1 MENNWWEDVI
11 KNCPKAFKEFNKW
24 HPGRKHKFYY
34 YLFTDSLVFT
44 PQQGGISKINNRDLY
59 DFFDSKEINLFIE
72 QESYF
77 DIKKEWEF
85 QSKIY
90 DKKTDLFDFT
100 FLDTDRIKAET
111 TMYIK
116 AFELLEERLKG

>member
-11 KNCPKAFKEFNKW
+11 KNCPKAFKEFNRW
-24 HPGRKHKFYY
+24 HPGRKYEFYY
-34 YLFTDSLVFT
+34 HPEIDSIGFNTKDHCFV
-44 PQQGGISKINNRDLY
+44 KINNRDLY

-85 QSKIY
+85 QGKIY

-116 AFELLEERLKG
+116 AFELLEERLE

>member
-1 MENNWWEDVI
+1 MENNWWKDVI
-11 KNCPKAFKEFNKW
+11 KNCPKAFEEFHKIYYTDI
-24 HPGRKHKFYY
+24 KFYY
-34 YLFTDSLVFT
+34 HSEIDSLGFDNQRGRFT
-44 PQQGGISKINNRDLY
+44 KINNRDLY

-85 QSKIY
+85 QGKIY

-116 AFELLEERLKG
+116 AFELLEERLE